1 MNNQIPL
8 HYVENFRDELS
19 VHSIFYTIQGEG
31 PFSGQRAV
39 FVRLAGCNLQ
49 CPACDTEY
57 TDGATTMTRTQIRF
71 RIWELIG
78 AEGDE
83 HPLVVITGGEPFR
96 QSGLWKL
103 VGELIGLG
111 ARVQIETNGSF
122 DVSQVSTEAT
132 IVVSPKTGKI
142 HPSLIYRANAYKYVL
157 DHNSIDPEDGLPIR
171 ALDHSCGSRGV
182 WRPPYDYK
190 GTIYIQP
197 MDVPGDMYS
206 LQYRKNVKA
215 CVESCMKFGYTL
227 QLQIH
232 KIVGVA

>member
-1 MNNQIPL
+1 MNKQIPVSF
-8 HYVENFRDELS
+8 VESFRDELL

-57 TDGATTMTRTQIRF
+57 TEGARTMTRTEIRF
-71 RIWELIG
+71 RIWELVG
-78 AEGDE
+78 ADGDE

-103 VGELIGLG
+103 VGELIAFK

-122 DVSQVSTEAT
+122 DVSQVPVETV
-132 IVVSPKTGKI
+132 IVVSPKTGKV
-142 HPSLIYRANAYKYVL
+142 HPSVIYRANAYKYVV
-157 DHNSIDPEDGLPIR
+157 DHTSIDPEDGLPIR
-171 ALDHSCGSRGV
+171 ALEHSCGSRGV

-197 MDVPGDMYS
+197 MDVPGNIDSYE
-206 LQYRKNVKA
+206 LNVKA

-227 QLQIH
+227 QLQVH
-232 KIVGVA
+232 KLVGVE